1 MNTYQYKARDRF
13 GKAINGTIEAASEE
27 LVALKLK
34 EAGYAP
40 VSIKKA
46 PEKGTVIKL
55 FDKFKGVGLS
65 EVNMFSRQFFSLQRA
80 GLPILSS
87 LDGLR
92 DQAEN
97 KIFKEAIGQIGRDIE
112 GGMDLSSALA
122 RYPKIFNE
130 IYVSMVKIGET
141 AGILDDTLERLAV
154 LGENEERIRS
164 QIKSATRYP
173 VIVVCAIAIGFIIL
187 TTLVVPRFAR
197 LYSHFTTALPIPTQI
212 LIWINYAITKFW
224 WLTTIILSILSFGFY
239 RFINTERGRR
249 WWDNLKL
256 KVPVFGPLILKLNMS
271 RFARVTGILMKSGVP
286 ILRIL
291 ELASSGAGNVII
303 SRTLDNIRISV
314 SEGKGMV
321 EPMKFSGMFPP
332 VVTQMVSVGEETGK
346 IDELLM
352 YVADYY
358 DAQANY
364 TIGNLTTLIEP
375 ILIVILGSGVL
386 LMALG
391 IFLPMWNMMR
401 FFIVK

>member
-1 MNTYQYKARDRF
+1 MDIYQYKARDRF

-46 PEKGTVIKL
+46 PEKGAVIKL
-55 FDKFKGVGLS
+55 FDKFKGVRLS
-65 EVNMFSRQFFSLQRA
+65 EVNMFSRQFFSLQKA

-87 LDGLR
+87 LDGLC

-112 GGMDLSSALA
+112 GGMDLSGALA
-122 RYPKIFNE
+122 RHPKIFNE

-141 AGILDDTLERLAV
+141 AGILDDTLERLAM
-154 LGENEERIRS
+154 LGENEEQIRS

-239 RFINTERGRR
+239 KFINTERGRR

-303 SRTLDNIRISV
+303 SRTLDNIKISV

-364 TIGNLTTLIEP
+364 TIANLTTLIEP

-401 FFIVK
+401 LFIVK

>member
-46 PEKGTVIKL
+46 SEKGTVIKL

-364 TIGNLTTLIEP
+364 TIANLTTLIEP